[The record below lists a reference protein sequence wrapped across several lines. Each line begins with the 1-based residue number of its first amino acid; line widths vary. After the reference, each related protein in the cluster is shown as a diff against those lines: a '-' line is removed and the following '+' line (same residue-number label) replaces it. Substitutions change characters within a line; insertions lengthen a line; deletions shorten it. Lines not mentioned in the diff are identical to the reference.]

1 MVKFSSMKNVRV
13 INSIYIVFI
22 HNCLL
27 IPGID
32 IFENDHKSNN
42 SIALQLVVSYFVS
55 FSFH

>member
-1 MVKFSSMKNVRV
+1 MLELLLLVN
-13 INSIYIVFI
+13 IVFI

-27 IPGID
+27 IPDID